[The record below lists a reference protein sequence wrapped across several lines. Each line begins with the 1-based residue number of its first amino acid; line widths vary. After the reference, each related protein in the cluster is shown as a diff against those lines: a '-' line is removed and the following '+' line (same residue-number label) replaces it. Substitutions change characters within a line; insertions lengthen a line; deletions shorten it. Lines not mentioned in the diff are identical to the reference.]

1 MYFLQFKLL
10 KPLTEI
16 NNISITQFN
25 SISFTENQSCLGRWI
40 FINCYLWNSK
50 ILTSINKNNYI
61 IMNVLL
67 SKFTTKHNTA
77 PFSQIKIEDY
87 FPAFQEGIALAKTE
101 IDAIVNNPEAPTFE
115 NTVVAMD
122 FAGDILDRLSSVFF
136 NLNSAETSDEMQKI
150 AQEVSPLLS
159 EFGNDITLNA
169 ALFAKIKT
177 VYEQKENLNLTPEQ
191 TTLLDKKY
199 KSFSRNG
206 ANLPEDKKDQLREID
221 KELSKLSLQF
231 GENVLAETNAFE
243 LHLTDEKDLAGLP
256 EGTIE
261 AARLL
266 AKEKEKEGWIFT
278 LDHPS
283 YVPFLTYADN
293 RELRKKMAIAF
304 GARSFQ
310 NNEFDNQENVLKIA
324 KLRFERANL
333 LGYKTHAHFVLEE
346 RMAQSPEKVFTFL
359 NDLLAKAKPAAQKE
373 FAELAAFAKEL
384 DGIEQLEKWDGAYY
398 SEKLKQQLFNLD
410 DEKLKPYFQLE
421 KVLDGAFTVAKKLY
435 GLTFTEVFDIDK
447 YHEEVTTYE
456 VTDAENNLVS
466 IFYADFFPRK
476 GKRNG
481 AWMTSF
487 KSQSKKDGVNE
498 RPHIS
503 NVCNFTKPTETK
515 PSLLTFNEVTTLF
528 HEFGHGLHGM
538 LANTTYPSLSGTSV
552 FWDFV
557 ELPSQIMENWCY
569 EPEALALFAN
579 HYETGEI
586 IPIEYV
592 QKIKESASFQEG
604 MATLRQLSFG
614 LLDMAWH
621 GQDPTS
627 ITDLKT
633 FETEQ
638 FANTQLYPDVKEN
651 AMSTAFSH
659 IFQGGYSSGYY
670 SYKWAEV
677 LDADAFEYFQESGI
691 FNVEVATKFKENV
704 LSKGGTEH
712 PMILYK
718 RFRGQEPKPEALLK
732 RAGLL

>member
-1 MYFLQFKLL
+1 M
-10 KPLTEI
+10 PTEI
-16 NNISITQFN
+16 NNISITQFKRILCRE
-25 SISFTENQSCLGRWI
+25 SIWFRRLHFYKLLSLEFKN
-40 FINCYLWNSK
+40 
-50 ILTSINKNNYI
+50 LTSINKKYYI

-67 SKFTTKHNTA
+67 SKFINKHNTA

-87 FPAFQEGIALAKTE
+87 FPAFQEGITLAKAE

-122 FAGDILDRLSSVFF
+122 FSGDILDRLSSVFF

-177 VYEQKENLNLTPEQ
+177 VYDQKETLNLNPEQ

-206 ANLPEDKKDQLREID
+206 ANLPEDKKEKLREID
-221 KELSKLSLQF
+221 KELSKLKLQF
-231 GENVLAETNAFE
+231 EENILAETNAFE
-243 LHLTDEKDLAGLP
+243 LHLTDDKDLAGLP

-266 AKEKEKEGWIFT
+266 AKNQDKEGWIFT

-283 YVPFLTYADN
+283 YIPFLTYADN
-293 RELRKKMAIAF
+293 RELRKKMAVAF

-324 KLRFERANL
+324 KLRFDRANL
-333 LGYKTHAHFVLEE
+333 LGYKTHANFVLEE
-346 RMAQSPEKVFTFL
+346 RMAESPEKVFSFL

-373 FAELAAFAKEL
+373 FAELTAFAKEL
-384 DGIEQLEKWDGAYY
+384 DGIEQLEKWDGSYY

-421 KVLDGAFTVAKKLY
+421 KVLNGAFTVAKKLY

-456 VTDAENNLVS
+456 VTDADGNLVS

-487 KSQSKKDGVNE
+487 KHQSIKDGVNE

-604 MATLRQLSFG
+604 LATLRQLSFG

-621 GQDPTS
+621 GQDPTN

-677 LDADAFEYFQESGI
+677 LDADAFEYFQEKGI
-691 FNVEVATKFKENV
+691 FNHEVATKFKDNV